1 MNEPLPPRS
10 SSQSGVPRVGSL
22 MLRARRAHAALCLW
36 SLLTLVALPL
46 PAVADEHAADAPLAK
61 ETSVQPKV
69 NDKYLSPDLDV
80 AEWTKRFETES
91 RELFRSRSQIVAALD
106 LSSGMSIA
114 DVGAGTGLF
123 VGPFSR
129 AVGKQGTVYAI
140 DISPKFVAHLKQR
153 AEREGLGPVQ
163 VILSEARSAELP
175 EDSVDLA
182 FVCDVYHHFEYPR
195 SMLTSLKRALRPG
208 GALVV
213 IDFERVPG
221 TSRDWVVEHVRAGKE
236 VFIAEIEKAGFEL
249 VGEIPVEGLVE
260 NYMLRFR
267 AP

>member
-1 MNEPLPPRS
+1 MS
-10 SSQSGVPRVGSL
+10 AV
-22 MLRARRAHAALCLW
+22 
-36 SLLTLVALPL
+36 LTLALLPL
-46 PAVADEHAADAPLAK
+46 QGASDEHAS
-61 ETSVQPKV
+61 EQSVRPQV
-69 NDKYLSPDLDV
+69 NDKYLSPNLDV

-91 RELFRSRSQIVAALD
+91 RELFRSRRQIVDALD
-106 LSSGMSIA
+106 LSSGTSIA

-123 VGPFSR
+123 TGLFAR
-129 AVGKQGTVYAI
+129 AVGERGTVYAI

-153 AEREGLGPVQ
+153 AEREGLRPVR
-163 VILSEARSAELP
+163 VILSEAHSAELP

-182 FVCDVYHHFEYPR
+182 FVCDVYHHFEYPK
-195 SMLTSLKRALRPG
+195 SMLASLKRALRPG

-221 TSRDWVVEHVRAGKE
+221 TTRDWVVEHVRAGKE
-236 VFIAEIEKAGFEL
+236 VFIAEIEEAGFEL
-249 VGEIPVEGLVE
+249 VDAIPVEGLVE